1 MRTIYSRH
9 SSIAR
14 CRHRVAVVPK
24 QGRGASG
31 AFAVAALG
39 RLDIANGSKALCWAA
54 PGVGAGRLSGC
65 NPTAVGRELLSGATE
80 AVAVGALSIQDGGGS
95 HLFLCDLAVLLVDAQ
110 ADGRV
115 ACACAKVRDSW
126 QLVNGVLPRLSLC
139 ARGSGR
145 GGSGRGGRRRSCSGG
160 WHWNFGGDR
169 LAERGWAILGM
180 VVAVGVAPEV
190 SARWENAFV
199 GGLDLKSR
207 EGVGLSGRGRGAGRV
222 CAEEC
227 EDSDE
232 HEKRRGNGAKDRAGQ
247 SPRLR
252 FGGHLHDEIGRAHV

>member
-1 MRTIYSRH
+1 MGPPAIAASTCINFH
-9 SSIAR
+9 SSHIHVS
-14 CRHRVAVVPK
+14 HRSQGVP
-24 QGRGASG
+24 
-31 AFAVAALG
+31 L
-39 RLDIANGSKALCWAA
+39 
-54 PGVGAGRLSGC
+54 
-65 NPTAVGRELLSGATE
+65 TE

-115 ACACAKVRDSW
+115 ARACAKVRDSW
-126 QLVNGVLPRLSLC
+126 QLVNGVLPRLIFC

-169 LAERGWAILGM
+169 LAERGWAILGK

-199 GGLDLKSR
+199 GGLDLPELESCVPVARIMCIGSPNHAHRQLELR
-207 EGVGLSGRGRGAGRV
+207 EAAGDFV
-222 CAEEC
+222 C
-227 EDSDE
+227 
-232 HEKRRGNGAKDRAGQ
+232 
-247 SPRLR
+247 
-252 FGGHLHDEIGRAHV
+252 IGSSNYVKEQQTSCASAARIMCSSK